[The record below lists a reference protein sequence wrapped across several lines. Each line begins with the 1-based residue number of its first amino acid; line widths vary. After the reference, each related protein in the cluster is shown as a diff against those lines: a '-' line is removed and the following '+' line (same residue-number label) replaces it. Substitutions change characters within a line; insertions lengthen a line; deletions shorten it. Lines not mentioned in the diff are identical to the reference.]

1 MKLLS
6 FLSIAIITSIA
17 VTSCEEESSI
27 QPKYVDGDTTQA
39 EIREENQGMK
49 VAYIYG
55 DSLNKH
61 YDFLI
66 DAEADLQKEQKL
78 VERRI
83 KRKRQDA
90 EKRAAELQQQA
101 PTMTQN
107 QMQEAQLEMQNLDIE
122 LQQYQQRL
130 GTEFRQSEIDM
141 QNEYLDRVNSF
152 LDEFN
157 SDGEYDMILNFQPG
171 GNLLWI
177 KDKYDIT
184 DEVIDGL
191 NEQYAAGTDITKTD
205 TTK

>member
-1 MKLLS
+1 MRSIKL
-6 FLSIAIITSIA
+6 FFIALIASIA
-17 VTSCEEESSI
+17 VTSCEEKSSI
-27 QPKYVDGDTTQA
+27 EPKYVEEDTTAVEVKPETRSLQ
-39 EIREENQGMK
+39 

-61 YDFLI
+61 YDYLI

-83 KRKRQDA
+83 RRKQKDA

-101 PTMTQN
+101 PTMTQTE
-107 QMQEAQLEMQNLDIE
+107 MQEAQLEMQNLDIE

-141 QNEYLDRVNSF
+141 QEEYLERVNNY

-177 KDKYDIT
+177 KNKYNIT
-184 DEVIDGL
+184 EEVIEGL
-191 NEQYAAGTDITKTD
+191 NRQYSTSTD
-205 TTK
+205 TSNTDTNK